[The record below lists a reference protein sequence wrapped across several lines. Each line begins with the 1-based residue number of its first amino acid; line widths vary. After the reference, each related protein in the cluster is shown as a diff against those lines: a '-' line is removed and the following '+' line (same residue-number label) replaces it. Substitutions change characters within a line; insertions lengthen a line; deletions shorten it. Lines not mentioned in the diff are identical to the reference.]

1 MTKASNT
8 VGRRELL
15 GALAAGGAAVAGVAS
30 ATAQSRQ
37 IKMADIKKETEVA
50 CLYHCD
56 FGQDARY
63 SALLRN
69 INNHL
74 SVYDFDPFKA
84 KIVIVAHSAGIKYHL
99 KSLAGTPWEK
109 DPAIDPELEKR
120 MDALAKYGVDVYLCQ
135 ITFQLQKIDPALAK
149 DAAYI
154 KLVPSGVA
162 TVAALQAKG
171 FGYIKVG

>member
-1 MTKASNT
+1 MADEATN

-15 GALAAGGAAVAGVAS
+15 GALALGGAALGAAS
-30 ATAQSRQ
+30 GALAQSREL
-37 IKMADIKKETEVA
+37 KMADLKKDTEVA

-56 FGQDARY
+56 FGNDQRY

-84 KIVIVAHSAGIKYHL
+84 KIVIVAHGPGIKYHL

-120 MDALAKYGVDVYLCQ
+120 MEGLAKFGVDVYLCQ
-135 ITFQLQKIDPALAK
+135 ITFKLQKIDPALAK
-149 DAAYI
+149 EAAYV

-162 TVAALQAKG
+162 TVAALQSKG